1 MVSDARK
8 ASSGEVKHLGDPAKC
23 QGSIKIESKKKKGDK
38 V

>member
-8 ASSGEVKHLGDPAKC
+8 ASSGEVKYLRDPAKC
-23 QGSIKIESKKKKGDK
+23 QGSIKIASKKKKGDW